1 VAVVLIVTAQLQS
14 VSVRGS
20 QQDDDELVPLHQP
33 FDTALRGFHRRQV
46 LEHLESLEGR
56 LAMVAADR
64 DAALAQVA
72 ELSKT
77 VNHLRSESALLE
89 HLRSE
94 TARATSQVERILE
107 SPMAETSARI
117 QRIMRLAEEE
127 AAELKANAEEEIAA
141 KRAHADQ
148 EIAELRARAD
158 QEIMRLRARVSSETE
173 SLFEHTKRN
182 CDRLEADSAQ
192 RREVAEQDSAQAI
205 ARRESEASERIRD
218 SEFRSIVRLYLMLQ
232 AVGEQLTTRASTV
245 EQDEA
250 AVRELRAQ
258 AAKEV
263 TALEALRSEVTT
275 ALATTHQLVT
285 EAIGQV
291 QQTMVE
297 HPESSVH
304 VPIQRSTK
312 DGTVYLLNAPATN
325 APSEGRRSPRAS
337 H

>member
-1 VAVVLIVTAQLQS
+1 VTVVSIVIVQLRLVA
-14 VSVRGS
+14 VRGS
-20 QQDDDELVPLHQP
+20 QQENDDLLPLHQP

-46 LEHLESLEGR
+46 LDHLESLDGR
-56 LAMVAADR
+56 IAMVAADR

-72 ELSKT
+72 ELSKI
-77 VNHLRSESALLE
+77 VSHLRSESELLE
-89 HLRSE
+89 HLRRE
-94 TARATSQVERILE
+94 AQRATSQVERMLE

-141 KRAHADQ
+141 ERAHADQ

-158 QEIMRLRARVSSETE
+158 QEIMRLRARVSSEIE

-182 CDRLEADSAQ
+182 CDRLEADSAR

-205 ARRESEASERIRD
+205 ARREAEASARILG
-218 SEFRSIVRLYLMLQ
+218 SEIRSIIRLHLMLQ
-232 AVGEQLTTRASTV
+232 AVGEQLATRAAAV
-245 EQDEA
+245 EQGEA

-263 TALEALRSEVTT
+263 TALEALRTEVTT
-275 ALATTHQLVT
+275 ARATTHQLLA
-285 EAIGQV
+285 EAIEQI
-291 QQTMVE
+291 QQTMAE

-304 VPIQRSTK
+304 LPIQRSAK
-312 DGTVYLLNAPATN
+312 SAVPRA
-325 APSEGRRSPRAS
+325 RRSTC
-337 H
+337 

>member
-1 VAVVLIVTAQLQS
+1 LIVTVQLQS
-14 VSVRGS
+14 VSVRES
-20 QQDDDELVPLHQP
+20 QNDDLVPLHQP

-56 LAMVAADR
+56 IAMVAADR

-72 ELSKT
+72 ELSKI

-89 HLRSE
+89 HLRRE
-94 TARATSQVERILE
+94 TERATSQVERILE

-141 KRAHADQ
+141 KMAHADQ

-192 RREVAEQDSAQAI
+192 RRDVAEQDLAQTI
-205 ARRESEASERIRD
+205 AQRESEASERIRG
-218 SEFRSIVRLYLMLQ
+218 SEIRSIVRVHLMLQ
-232 AVGEQLTTRASTV
+232 AVDEQLTTRASAV

-258 AAKEV
+258 VVKEV
-263 TALEALRSEVTT
+263 TALKALRTEVTT
-275 ALATTHQLVT
+275 ALATTHQIVT
-285 EAIGQV
+285 ETIEQV

-312 DGTVYLLNAPATN
+312 GETVYLLKAQAINAPA
-325 APSEGRRSPRAS
+325 EGRRSPRAS
-337 H
+337 R